1 MAQQLLYTDARHL
14 LRRATARGR
23 SEDARKLSEMGLEA
37 AVDWLLRDP
46 APAPAYTTTQTRNER
61 GQQLR
66 EISQLWISHWLST
79 PTPAAERLTLF
90 WSGHLTSEFR
100 ETNRAQGVD
109 FWNQFATFRRLGYG
123 KYGEL
128 IKAIA
133 KDPVMLL
140 YLNNAES
147 RKEHPNENWARELM
161 ELFTVGAGNYTEDD
175 IRQSAK
181 AFTGWS
187 VRLVGGQQPKDAE
200 ATVPMEYIFRQNFHE
215 PAEKTFMGKKIKTGD
230 EVLEILIAH
239 PKTYEYV
246 GRKLLKFYLHPEPS
260 EEMVAEAA
268 KVFRDGGTRETLRW
282 LFTQPEFYSGRN
294 RQSIVKSP
302 IEYFVGLLYAAGEKQ
317 VRFATKEDRQPFNL
331 QQLASMG
338 QIPFDPPNVA
348 GWDGGLTWLAES
360 PLLAR
365 LNIAGM
371 FAGRERNLD
380 LEVFMESGNGPL
392 ALVKPE
398 AQLL

>member
-1 MAQQLLYTDARHL
+1 MARALLYTDARHL

-23 SEDARKLSEMGLEA
+23 SDEARKLSELGLEA
-37 AVDWLLRDP
+37 AVDSLLRDP

-61 GQQLR
+61 GQQHR
-66 EISQLWISHWLST
+66 EISQLWLSHWLST

-109 FWNQFATFRRLGYG
+109 FWNQFALFRRLGYG

-128 IKAIA
+128 LKAIA
-133 KDPVMLL
+133 KDPVMLM

-147 RKEHPNENWARELM
+147 RREHPNENWARELM
-161 ELFTVGAGNYTEDD
+161 ELYTVGAGNYTEDD
-175 IRQSAK
+175 IRQAAR

-187 VRLVGGQQPKDAE
+187 VRLSGGQQPRDAA
-200 ATVPMEYIFRQNFHE
+200 ATVAFEYFFRPNWHDPGDKSFL
-215 PAEKTFMGKKIKTGD
+215 GRSVKTGD

-246 GRKLLKFYLHPEPS
+246 GRKLLKFYLHPEPPAP
-260 EEMVAEAA
+260 MVAEAA
-268 KVFRDGGTRETLRW
+268 KVFRDGGTREMLRW
-282 LFTQPEFYSGRN
+282 LFTHPEFYSQRN

-302 IEYFVGLLYAAGEKQ
+302 VEYLVGLLYAAGERQ
-317 VRFATKEDRQPFNL
+317 VRFATREDRQPLSLNV
-331 QQLASMG
+331 LAAMG
-338 QIPFDPPNVA
+338 QIPFDPPNVS
-348 GWDGGLTWLAES
+348 GWDGGMSWLAES

-365 LNIAGM
+365 LNVAGAL
-371 FAGRERNLD
+371 AGRERGLD
-380 LEVFMESGNGPL
+380 LEVFMEGGNGPL